1 MQIIIKNFVTFLVSF
16 VLQFKVLSHF
26 YWLEMAEKVRKQCC
40 ITYLLTSNRLML
52 KLKQRQ
58 VKKYPKKSKLR
69 KNELLLRKMCLR
81 KKNMLL
87 MRTTAV
93 PFTNLSY
100 AAARGGYLTPLRVGR
115 KFLKGNKIQLVPVS
129 IQRKSYL
136 KKTVIIETN
145 RILIILPMHV

>member
-58 VKKYPKKSKLR
+58 VKKYPKKS
-69 KNELLLRKMCLR
+69 RKMCLR

-100 AAARGGYLTPLRVGR
+100 AAARGGYLTPFRVGR
-115 KFLKGNKIQLVPVS
+115 KFLKGNKKQLVPVS

-136 KKTVIIETN
+136 KKTEIIETN